1 MDKWYLPLYD
11 NLDFVNLNPEVAC
24 NDQDTSSHQRS
35 RYQYILPGSRLMS
48 SQRSR
53 YRRSRDQWKYKASE
67 RATDN
72 RYVRKELKRV
82 KTERDRLKK
91 ELYEARACL
100 RTRDN
105 QARGLVVQHKV
116 DLVFLALQLFLVA
129 RIGFRAVSRVLGVL
143 AENLGIERV
152 PCPQTIINWVTRLSL
167 ARIQSAPALKAFPME
182 RAGFSNGFIWMIDMS
197 IALGTGKIL
206 TVLALNAHHHRL
218 VADAPG
224 FQNVHCIAVSV
235 ADSWTGEHIA
245 SFLERLISVMGRPAG
260 YLKDSGSDLK
270 KAIRLLDERGI
281 GSPSIE
287 DISHVIANLLKY
299 WYCDHP
305 MFEKFLSACGCVA
318 GKLKQ
323 TILACLAPPKVHTKA
338 RFMNVHR
345 LIRWAERLLE
355 LSPPGG
361 AAKGSA
367 LSKLRACLDGLPQC
381 RAFIKRFMA
390 DAMPLLECQKIL
402 KTRGLSHATLAECE
416 QLIELIPTKG
426 LSRGFL
432 AYLHRQS
439 DIARAL
445 GLLESGMTISS
456 DPIESLY
463 GLGKQHGTGEIKDAD
478 RIATRLPA
486 LCGIPTRED
495 AKQVLG
501 ISVAD
506 QNKLTGCLNSLIK
519 QRREVLPNPARLP
532 TLDADQPRPHVELIP
547 GAINRSKK
555 QEIVQLSSP
564 YPQGCGTA
572 KTCQNGCQSP

>member
-1 MDKWYLPLYD
+1 
-11 NLDFVNLNPEVAC
+11 
-24 NDQDTSSHQRS
+24 
-35 RYQYILPGSRLMS
+35 
-48 SQRSR
+48 
-53 YRRSRDQWKYKASE
+53 
-67 RATDN
+67 
-72 RYVRKELKRV
+72 
-82 KTERDRLKK
+82 
-91 ELYEARACL
+91 
-100 RTRDN
+100 
-105 QARGLVVQHKV
+105 V

-143 AENLGIERV
+143 AGNLGIKKV

-167 ARIQSAPALKAFPME
+167 VRIQSAPTLKALPME
-182 RAGFSNGFIWMIDMS
+182 PAEFSNGFIWMIDMR

-218 VADAPG
+218 VVDAPG
-224 FQNVHCIAVSV
+224 FQNVHCVAVSV
-235 ADSWTGEHIA
+235 ADSWTGERIA
-245 SFLERLISVMGRPAG
+245 SFLERVISVMGRPAA
-260 YLKDSGSDLK
+260 YLKDSGSDHK
-270 KAIRLLDERGI
+270 KAIRLLHERGL

-305 MFEKFLSACGCVA
+305 MFEKFLSACGRVA

-345 LIRWAERLLE
+345 LITWAYQLLN

-361 AAKGSA
+361 AAKSSV

-402 KTRGLSHATLAECE
+402 KTRGLSHATLAQCE
-416 QLIELIPTKG
+416 QLVESIPTKG
-426 LSRGFL
+426 VSRDFL

-439 DIARAL
+439 DIAMAL

-456 DPIESLY
+456 DQIESLY
-463 GLGKQHGTGEIKDAD
+463 GLGKQHGVGEIKDAD

-486 LCGIPTRED
+486 FCGIPTREE

-506 QNKLTGCLNSLIK
+506 QNRVTGCFNSLIK
-519 QRREVLPNPARLP
+519 QRCEVLPNPDRLC
-532 TLDADQPRPHVELIP
+532 TLDTDQLRPHVELIP
-547 GAINRSKK
+547 GAKNRSKK
-555 QEIVQLSSP
+555 TGNSPTIKPLSSSIR
-564 YPQGCGTA
+564 YRQGVPEWMPKPMKWLLIRHASAPCSRWEP
-572 KTCQNGCQSP
+572 KTGQRHRANLDTLM